1 MLLANILDNQNYH
14 HQPKLHV
21 LHRHPLVQGVL
32 YPAILK
38 RGLFHGGI
46 LLFNFYFGHYFLA
59 FSSSFPRT
67 RYLVCGLKDQKPL
80 DREFSVK

>member
-46 LLFNFYFGHYFLA
+46 LLFNFI
-59 FSSSFPRT
+59 
-67 RYLVCGLKDQKPL
+67 L
-80 DREFSVK
+80 DIIS

>member
-1 MLLANILDNQNYH
+1 MLPSNILDNQNYH

-46 LLFNFYFGHYFLA
+46 LFNFYFGHYFLA
-59 FSSSFPRT
+59 FSSSF
-67 RYLVCGLKDQKPL
+67 QEL
-80 DREFSVK
+80 DILFVV

>member
-1 MLLANILDNQNYH
+1 MLPNNILDNQNYH

-38 RGLFHGGI
+38 RGLFMAVYFSTFI
-46 LLFNFYFGHYFLA
+46 LDII
-59 FSSSFPRT
+59 S
-67 RYLVCGLKDQKPL
+67 
-80 DREFSVK
+80 